1 MDGKLKLENWIELFY
16 LAFIWLKIKKHEN
29 NLNLFN
35 INVLIF
41 KYVNIFQDDIKLKI
55 CYI

>member
-1 MDGKLKLENWIELFY
+1 MDGKLENWIELFY
-16 LAFIWLKIKKHEN
+16 LAFIWLKIKKREN